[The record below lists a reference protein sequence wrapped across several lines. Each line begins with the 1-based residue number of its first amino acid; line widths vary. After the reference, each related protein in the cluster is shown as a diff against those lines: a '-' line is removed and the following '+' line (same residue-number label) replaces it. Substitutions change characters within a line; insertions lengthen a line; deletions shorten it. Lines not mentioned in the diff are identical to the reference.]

1 MKERAMSASQAKALR
16 SLAEPIVAGLDCDLE
31 DVVIRQAGKR
41 RLVRI
46 VVDHHSGGLTLDLVA
61 SISREIA
68 RELDDS
74 TVLGNSAF
82 VLEVTSPGVDRPLN
96 LPRHWARAV
105 GRLVQVTPKSGD
117 RIEGRVLSTDETEAV
132 LDIDGTETAVSYADV
147 ARAVV
152 QVEFTRIEEV
162 ELDETDLDGEDN
174 IDADA
179 ETDLAAETDAEP
191 TTEEG

>member
-61 SISREIA
+61 SISRGIS
-68 RELDDS
+68 RELDES
-74 TVLGNSAF
+74 TLLGNNAF
-82 VLEVTSPGVDRPLN
+82 VLEVTSPGVDRPLS
-96 LPRHWARAV
+96 LPRHWSRAV
-105 GRLVQVTPKSGD
+105 GRLVAVTARSGD
-117 RIEGRVLSTDETEAV
+117 IVVGRVLSADETHAV
-132 LDIDGTETAVSYADV
+132 LDVDGTDTTVAYEDV

-162 ELDETDLDGEDN
+162 ELDETDLDTDD
-174 IDADA
+174 DARTSD
-179 ETDLAAETDAEP
+179 TDP
-191 TTEEG
+191 EEG

>member
-1 MKERAMSASQAKALR
+1 MSASQAKALR

-68 RELDDS
+68 RVLDDS
-74 TVLGNSAF
+74 TVLGNSAY
-82 VLEVTSPGVDRPLN
+82 VLEVTSPGVDRPLT
-96 LPRHWARAV
+96 LPRHWTRAV
-105 GRLVQVTPKSGD
+105 SRLVRVTPRSGD
-117 RIEGRVLSTDETEAV
+117 TIEGRVLSADETQAV
-132 LDIDGTETAVSYADV
+132 LDVDGAETPVAYADV

-152 QVEFTRIEEV
+152 QVEFTRIDEPDIDETD
-162 ELDETDLDGEDN
+162 LDETDLDTDDSGD
-174 IDADA
+174 DAGPPD
-179 ETDLAAETDAEP
+179 THPTDARDTDP
-191 TTEEG
+191 REG

>member
-1 MKERAMSASQAKALR
+1 MSASQAKALR
-16 SLAEPIVAGLDCDLE
+16 SLAEPIVKSMDCDLE

-61 SISREIA
+61 SISREIS
-68 RELDDS
+68 RELDES

-82 VLEVTSPGVDRPLN
+82 VLEVTSPGVDRPLR
-96 LPRHWARAV
+96 LPRHWSRAV
-105 GRLVQVTPKSGD
+105 GRLVQVTPRTGGVL
-117 RIEGRVLSTDETEAV
+117 EGRVLRADASEAV
-132 LDIDGTETAVSYADV
+132 LDVEGTETSVRYADV

-162 ELDETDLDGEDN
+162 ELDEPDP
-174 IDADA
+174 DA
-179 ETDLAAETDAEP
+179 EGDDDTTDP
-191 TTEEG
+191 EEG